1 MGMNAS
7 NIEVRRGS
15 FVLNVPAF
23 FAGPNGTALL
33 GPNGAGKTTLLLVL
47 AGLIASAGDVE
58 RPRRIATVFARP
70 AVLRGTTLWNVS
82 TVVRS
87 VLDIDAAESDDR
99 ARTALDGVGLRAAA
113 HAEARTLST
122 GERQR
127 LALARALACEPQAL
141 FVDEPFAN
149 VDADARPA
157 LRTLVATYCAR
168 SRCDLTI
175 ATSSL
180 ADVLALCA
188 ETVVLNAGS
197 VAYQGRVQELS
208 STRDPYVLALIAESR
223 VPL

>member
-15 FVLNVPAF
+15 FVLNVPTF

-47 AGLIASAGDVE
+47 AGLIASAGNVE

-127 LALARALACEPQAL
+127 LALARA
-141 FVDEPFAN
+141 AN

-208 STRDPYVLALIAESR
+208 GTRDRYVLALIAESR
-223 VPL
+223 VAS